1 MPRKRL
7 PRGIDQRGDTY
18 RARIYWH
25 GFQHTIGHFFTIG
38 DAQAA
43 LSIAR
48 SEIARGI
55 FIPPSVRK
63 RQALDDAE
71 LEAVN
76 ALTVASWADDWIA
89 RLESSRRSK
98 GTTRS
103 YRSTLHA
110 HTLPV
115 VADRG
120 V

>member
-1 MPRKRL
+1 MQRKRL

-25 GFQHTIGHFFTIG
+25 GFKHTIVHFFTIG

-89 RLESSRRSK
+89 RLESLGRSK

-103 YRSTLHA
+103 YRSTLDVHI
-110 HTLPV
+110 LPV
-115 VADRG
+115 IG
-120 V
+120 NK